1 MQKCETFIF
10 RKLGSDNYLFSEN
23 RAASIEL
30 IFSYFSPLCT
40 AMQAFIASTTKCL
53 WLNNNMWYSKQAYI
67 SLCVWV

>member
-30 IFSYFSPLCT
+30 IFFVFQSPVHCNAGIHCINHP
-40 AMQAFIASTTKCL
+40 AMFMAQ
-53 WLNNNMWYSKQAYI
+53 
-67 SLCVWV
+67 